1 MTRSTTRALTTSLLL
16 ASLTGAAHAHDTT
29 GPKIA
34 AAVVAAIQKCWSMPK
49 LAEGERPHVQ
59 LKIRLSAEGALL
71 GKPEVAEEP
80 TGRQCRGLHPEHDT
94 GSGAMPTHGVLLDY
108 PHDRWREI
116 VVNFDP
122 PPP

>member
-71 GKPEVAEEP
+71 GKPEVAESAQGGNAEAFTESTIRAVERCQP
-80 TGRQCRGLHPEHDT
+80 Y
-94 GSGAMPTHGVLLDY
+94 GVLLDY
-108 PHDRWREI
+108 PHERWREI